1 MPGLAEVRHAQRIE
15 APLAVV
21 QSPLADIAQRGY
33 LRCAAS
39 VAMTA

>member
-1 MPGLAEVRHAQRIE
+1 MPGFVEVRHAQWIE

-33 LRCAAS
+33 PRCAAS
-39 VAMTA
+39 VAMAA